1 MKGWIGNSKGFQAE
15 AQRKT
20 GYCLTARLSRAG
32 VQTNEGQALI
42 EYALTL
48 PLILL
53 LIVNVVNFGGF
64 FYGWI
69 TMANAARAGAEYAIM
84 GGASVDALEPANA
97 GQVIS
102 LITQDIASL
111 PNSSTLVV
119 NICQN
124 FNGTITALAGSC
136 SAIPMDPEPTN
147 YVLTTVDTTYT
158 YKPFIPAGF
167 QFPGLGIYATLP
179 PMTVHRRAVMRSI
192 Q

>member
-1 MKGWIGNSKGFQAE
+1 MNRSGSA
-15 AQRKT
+15 
-20 GYCLTARLSRAG
+20 CTAVAFMRGCVTRLSRRTCHAG
-32 VQTNEGQALI
+32 GGNQGQALI

-48 PLILL
+48 PMILL
-53 LIVNVVNFGGF
+53 LVINTVNFGGF

-69 TMANAARAGAEYAIM
+69 SMANAARAGAEYAIL
-84 GGASVDALEPANA
+84 GGASVGSLGPAS
-97 GQVIS
+97 GSQVIN

-119 NICQN
+119 SICQN

-136 SAIPMDPEPTN
+136 SAIPTDPEPTN

-167 QFPGLGIYATLP
+167 QFPGLGIYMTLP
-179 PMTVHRRAVMRSI
+179 PTTVHRRAVMRSI